1 MTYRMVRF
9 LRVVLLA
16 MVVAPPLWG
25 DYLELSRSA
34 NLKEKPEA
42 SSNSIA
48 KLDAHARLIL
58 VQPDQENGFYHVR
71 VPGTGETGWVY
82 RTLGRRFAGLPEG
95 TSEPTPPTTGGDT
108 SSGTSRV
115 GPARLYPDP
124 ALTPGFADTLLALD
138 LTKQYTEHCPSNKAS
153 CTYSQAHRN
162 VPRSVHNQ
170 VYDEYNVPQAKRNID
185 NGEVDHFQPLCA
197 GGSNDIKNL
206 WYQPVTNDWKGED
219 FGFHAKDKLE
229 TYICAQ
235 IKAGKL
241 DPKEAYKRM
250 TEDWV
255 KFYLDEGLDDD
266 EN

>member
-1 MTYRMVRF
+1 MWRLLLVI
-9 LRVVLLA
+9 LLA
-16 MVVAPPLWG
+16 MVVPSSLWG

-34 NLKEKPEA
+34 NLKEKPDRQ
-42 SSNSIA
+42 SNSVA
-48 KLDAHARLIL
+48 NLDAHARLIL
-58 VQPDQENGFYHVR
+58 VQEDQENGFYHVR

-82 RTLGRRFAGLPEG
+82 RTMGRRFLGLPEDTTG
-95 TSEPTPPTTGGDT
+95 PTPS
-108 SSGTSRV
+108 SSGSPSSSTSHV

-124 ALTPGFADTLLALD
+124 TLTPGLAETLLALD
-138 LTKQYTEHCPSNKAS
+138 LTKRYTENCPAHKTS

-162 VPRSVHNQ
+162 VPRSVHTQ

-206 WYQPVTNDWKGED
+206 WYQPETNDWNGED

-229 TYICAQ
+229 TYVCAQ
-235 IKAGKL
+235 IQAGKL
-241 DPKEAYKRM
+241 DPKQAYKRI

-255 KFYLDEGLDDD
+255 KFYQDEGLDDD